1 MDMKLHNFLYLFIL
15 TSWLTA
21 CHTDSHTTYLLQQAD
36 SLLNVQPDSAQTLL
50 RVWEDSM
57 ANQPEDIQMYYQ
69 LLCIKANDKNYIAH
83 TSDSLI
89 LPIVA
94 YYKKQRNKTH
104 LPEALY
110 YAGRVYSDL
119 NDAPRALEYYQQAI
133 DVMKHEKLINYNL
146 SSRIYSQMGTLFV
159 YQELYNEAPEM
170 FRKAYWYDSL
180 LKDSTGLVFDLRDIG
195 RVFASIDQ
203 RDSAVYYFNRA
214 GEMALRIK
222 DSTLL
227 SMVYNELAG
236 NYIDWNEYSK
246 GYEKLQ
252 IAQQKIETLSMPVYY
267 NNIAD
272 YYYYTNQLDSAI
284 YYYKKNLS
292 IHHSYVHKASAYES
306 LAQIASKQNNFTQAL
321 NYYEQYM
328 LYEDSLQQT
337 IRTATIDKIHAL
349 YNYQQYKKENIVLKR
364 QTFKQKQLLF
374 VTIFSLLFLLLI
386 GIVFWQKQKRKE
398 QTILLQQEKLKRLQK
413 EQFQYSQAQII
424 ANNEKIKKLSTLLQ
438 EAKQTNDK
446 LRQNLLQAQKD
457 WIEKAN
463 IQIEAAQVVKE
474 SSWANLQQT
483 EIWKKLHQPIDKNGI
498 IKMTDTDWT
507 ELTKVIEETYP
518 NFVQRLNELC
528 PLSQKELQVC
538 LLIKINVPL
547 TQIADIV
554 CSSKQGISS
563 LRERLYKKF
572 VGEKG
577 KPKDCDNFIRN
588 L

>member
-50 RVWEDSM
+50 RVWADNM
-57 ANQPEDIQMYYQ
+57 ANQPEYIQMYYQ

-94 YYKKQRNKTH
+94 YYTKQRNKTH

-133 DVMKHEKLINYNL
+133 DVMKHEKLIDYNL

-159 YQELYNEAPEM
+159 YQELYNEAPEI

-195 RVFASIDQ
+195 GAFALKNQ
-203 RDSAVYYFNRA
+203 QDSAIYYYNQA
-214 GEMALRIK
+214 GEMALQIQ

-227 SMVYNELAG
+227 SMVFLELAG
-236 NYIDWNEYSK
+236 NYIDWGYYSE
-246 GYEKLQ
+246 GYKKLQ
-252 IAQQKIETLSMPVYY
+252 IAQQKLDTLS
-267 NNIAD
+267 ISA
-272 YYYYTNQLDSAI
+272 YYTAMARYYHFTNQYDSAI
-284 YYYKKNLS
+284 YYYKNKLYLPS
-292 IHHSYVHKASAYES
+292 LLHKAGAYEG
-306 LAQIASKQNNFTQAL
+306 LADIAHRQGDIIKAL

>member
-1 MDMKLHNFLYLFIL
+1 MKCLYVLLVRVNLPFAGNKYIFYFCVRIRKNMDMKLHNFLYLFIL

-94 YYKKQRNKTH
+94 YYTKQRNKTH

-133 DVMKHEKLINYNL
+133 DVMKHEKLIDYNL

-398 QTILLQQEKLKRLQK
+398 QTILLQQEKLKRLQ
-413 EQFQYSQAQII
+413 E
-424 ANNEKIKKLSTLLQ
+424 EIKATQVVRETS
-438 EAKQTNDK
+438 
-446 LRQNLLQAQKD
+446 QKD
-457 WIEKAN
+457 
-463 IQIEAAQVVKE
+463 
-474 SSWANLQQT
+474 LQQT
-483 EIWKKLHQPIDKNGI
+483 EIWKKLHQPIEKNEA

-507 ELTKVIEETYP
+507 ELTQAIEETYP
-518 NFVQRLNELC
+518 HFVQRLNELC

-538 LLIKINVPL
+538 LLIKTNVPL

-554 CSSKQGISS
+554 YSSKQGISS

-572 VGEKG
+572 TGKKG
-577 KPKDCDNFIRN
+577 KPKDCDNLIRN
-588 L
+588 I

>member
-21 CHTDSHTTYLLQQAD
+21 CHTDSHTTYLLRQAD

-133 DVMKHEKLINYNL
+133 DVMKHEKLIDYNL

-180 LKDSTGLVFDLRDIG
+180 LKDSTGLIFDLRDIG
-195 RVFASIDQ
+195 GAFALKNQ
-203 RDSAVYYFNRA
+203 QDSAIYYYNQA
-214 GEMALRIK
+214 GKMALQIQ

-227 SMVYNELAG
+227 SMVFLELAG
-236 NYIDWNEYSK
+236 NYIDWGYYSE
-246 GYEKLQ
+246 GYKKLQ
-252 IAQQKIETLSMPVYY
+252 IAQQKLDTLS
-267 NNIAD
+267 ISA
-272 YYYYTNQLDSAI
+272 YYTAMARYYHFTNQYDSAI
-284 YYYKKNLS
+284 YYYKNKLYLPS
-292 IHHSYVHKASAYES
+292 LLHKAGAYEG
-306 LAQIASKQNNFTQAL
+306 LADIAHRQGDIIKAL

-328 LYEDSLQQT
+328 LYEDSLQQIQQT

-398 QTILLQQEKLKRLQK
+398 QTILLQQEKLKRLREEIK
-413 EQFQYSQAQII
+413 AAQII
-424 ANNEKIKKLSTLLQ
+424 RK
-438 EAKQTNDK
+438 
-446 LRQNLLQAQKD
+446 
-457 WIEKAN
+457 
-463 IQIEAAQVVKE
+463 
-474 SSWANLQQT
+474 SSQANLQQT
-483 EIWKKLHQPIDKNGI
+483 EIWKKLHYIDKNET
-498 IKMTDTDWT
+498 IKMTDTDWL
-507 ELTKVIEETYP
+507 ELTKTVEETYP
-518 NFVQRLNELC
+518 HFVQRLNELC

-538 LLIKINVPL
+538 LLIKINVSL

-563 LRERLYKKF
+563 LRQRLYKKF
-572 VGEKG
+572 TGKKG

>member
-1 MDMKLHNFLYLFIL
+1 MGRQHGQ
-15 TSWLTA
+15 S
-21 CHTDSHTTYLLQQAD
+21 
-36 SLLNVQPDSAQTLL
+36 
-50 RVWEDSM
+50 
-57 ANQPEDIQMYYQ
+57 
-69 LLCIKANDKNYIAH
+69 H

-89 LPIVA
+89 LPIVT
-94 YYKKQRNKTH
+94 YYTKQRNKTH

-133 DVMKHEKLINYNL
+133 DVMKHEKLIDYNL

-170 FRKAYWYDSL
+170 FRKAYQYDSL
-180 LKDSTGLVFDLRDIG
+180 LKDSAGLVFDLRDIG
-195 RVFASIDQ
+195 GAFALKNQ
-203 RDSAVYYFNRA
+203 QDSAIYYYNQA
-214 GEMALRIK
+214 GKMALQIQ

-227 SMVYNELAG
+227 SMVFLELAG
-236 NYIDWNEYSK
+236 NYIDWGYYSE
-246 GYEKLQ
+246 GYKKLQ
-252 IAQQKIETLSMPVYY
+252 IAQQKLDTLS
-267 NNIAD
+267 ISA
-272 YYYYTNQLDSAI
+272 YYTAMARYYHFTNQYDSAI
-284 YYYKKNLS
+284 YYYKNKLYLPS
-292 IHHSYVHKASAYES
+292 LLHKAGAYEG
-306 LAQIASKQNNFTQAL
+306 LADIAHRQGDIIKAL

-398 QTILLQQEKLKRLQK
+398 QTILLQQEKLKRLREEIKAAQLIRK
-413 EQFQYSQAQII
+413 SSQA
-424 ANNEKIKKLSTLLQ
+424 
-438 EAKQTNDK
+438 D
-446 LRQNLLQAQKD
+446 
-457 WIEKAN
+457 
-463 IQIEAAQVVKE
+463 
-474 SSWANLQQT
+474 LQQT
-483 EIWKKLHQPIDKNGI
+483 EIWKKLHYIDKNET
-498 IKMTDTDWT
+498 IKMTDTDWL
-507 ELTKVIEETYP
+507 ELTKTVEETYP
-518 NFVQRLNELC
+518 HFVQRLNELC

-538 LLIKINVPL
+538 LLIKINVSL

-563 LRERLYKKF
+563 LRQRLYKKF
-572 VGEKG
+572 TGKKG

>member
-1 MDMKLHNFLYLFIL
+1 MKCLYVLLVRVNLPFAGNKYIFYFCVRIRKNMDMKLHNFLYLFIL

-94 YYKKQRNKTH
+94 YYTKQRNKTH

-133 DVMKHEKLINYNL
+133 DVMKHEKLIDYNL

-398 QTILLQQEKLKRLQK
+398 QTILLQQEKLKRLQ
-413 EQFQYSQAQII
+413 E
-424 ANNEKIKKLSTLLQ
+424 EIKATQVVRETS
-438 EAKQTNDK
+438 
-446 LRQNLLQAQKD
+446 QKD
-457 WIEKAN
+457 
-463 IQIEAAQVVKE
+463 
-474 SSWANLQQT
+474 LQQT
-483 EIWKKLHQPIDKNGI
+483 EIWKKLHQPMGKNEA
-498 IKMTDTDWT
+498 IKMTDTDWL
-507 ELTKVIEETYP
+507 ELTKTVEETYP

-538 LLIKINVPL
+538 LLIKINVSL

-554 CSSKQGISS
+554 YSSKQGISS
-563 LRERLYKKF
+563 LRQRLYKKF
-572 VGEKG
+572 TGKKG
-577 KPKDCDNFIRN
+577 KPKDCDNFIQN

>member
-89 LPIVA
+89 LPIVT
-94 YYKKQRNKTH
+94 YYTKQRNKTH

-119 NDAPRALEYYQQAI
+119 NDA
-133 DVMKHEKLINYNL
+133 
-146 SSRIYSQMGTLFV
+146 
-159 YQELYNEAPEM
+159 APEM

-180 LKDSTGLVFDLRDIG
+180 LKDSAGLVFDLRDIG
-195 RVFASIDQ
+195 GAFALKNQ
-203 RDSAVYYFNRA
+203 QDSAIYYYNQA
-214 GEMALRIK
+214 GKMALQIQ

-227 SMVYNELAG
+227 SMVFLELAG
-236 NYIDWNEYSK
+236 NYIDWGYYSE
-246 GYEKLQ
+246 GYKKLQ
-252 IAQQKIETLSMPVYY
+252 IAQQKLDTLS
-267 NNIAD
+267 ISA
-272 YYYYTNQLDSAI
+272 YYTAMARYYHFTNQYDSAI
-284 YYYKKNLS
+284 YYYKNKLYLPS
-292 IHHSYVHKASAYES
+292 LLHKAGAYEG
-306 LAQIASKQNNFTQAL
+306 LADIAHRQGDIIKAL

-398 QTILLQQEKLKRLQK
+398 QTILLQQEKLKRLREEIK
-413 EQFQYSQAQII
+413 AAQII
-424 ANNEKIKKLSTLLQ
+424 RKSS
-438 EAKQTNDK
+438 
-446 LRQNLLQAQKD
+446 QAD
-457 WIEKAN
+457 
-463 IQIEAAQVVKE
+463 
-474 SSWANLQQT
+474 LQQT
-483 EIWKKLHQPIDKNGI
+483 EIWKKLHYIDKNET
-498 IKMTDTDWT
+498 IKMTDTDWL
-507 ELTKVIEETYP
+507 ELTKTVEETYP
-518 NFVQRLNELC
+518 HFVQRLNELC

-538 LLIKINVPL
+538 LLIKINVSL

-563 LRERLYKKF
+563 LRQRLYKKF
-572 VGEKG
+572 TGKKG

>member
-21 CHTDSHTTYLLQQAD
+21 CHTDSHTTYLLRQAD

-89 LPIVA
+89 LPIVT
-94 YYKKQRNKTH
+94 YYTKQRNKTH

-133 DVMKHEKLINYNL
+133 DVMKHEKLIDYNL

-195 RVFASIDQ
+195 GAFALKNQ
-203 RDSAVYYFNRA
+203 QDSAIYYYNQA
-214 GEMALRIK
+214 GEMALQIQ

-227 SMVYNELAG
+227 SMVFLELAG
-236 NYIDWNEYSK
+236 NYIDWGYYSE
-246 GYEKLQ
+246 GYKKLQ
-252 IAQQKIETLSMPVYY
+252 IAQQKLDTLS
-267 NNIAD
+267 ISA
-272 YYYYTNQLDSAI
+272 YYTAMARYYHFTNQYDSAI
-284 YYYKKNLS
+284 YYYKNKLYLPS
-292 IHHSYVHKASAYES
+292 LLHKAGAYEG
-306 LAQIASKQNNFTQAL
+306 LADIAHRQGDIIKAL

-337 IRTATIDKIHAL
+337 VRTEAVDRIHAL
-349 YNYQQYKKENIVLKR
+349 YNYQQFKKENVLLKR
-364 QTFKQKQLLF
+364 QAFKQKRL
-374 VTIFSLLFLLLI
+374 IFLSTVFLIFLLLI
-386 GIVFWQKQKRKE
+386 SIIFWQKQKRKE
-398 QTILLQQEKLKRLQK
+398 QTILLQQEKLKRLR
-413 EQFQYSQAQII
+413 E
-424 ANNEKIKKLSTLLQ
+424 EIKATQVVRETS
-438 EAKQTNDK
+438 
-446 LRQNLLQAQKD
+446 QKD
-457 WIEKAN
+457 
-463 IQIEAAQVVKE
+463 
-474 SSWANLQQT
+474 LQQT
-483 EIWKKLHQPIDKNGI
+483 EIWKKLHQPIEKNEA

-507 ELTKVIEETYP
+507 ELTQAIEETYP
-518 NFVQRLNELC
+518 HFVQRLNKLC

-538 LLIKINVPL
+538 LLIKTNVPL

-554 CSSKQGISS
+554 YSSKQGISS

-572 VGEKG
+572 TGKKG
-577 KPKDCDNFIRN
+577 KPKDCDNLIRN
-588 L
+588 I

>member
-133 DVMKHEKLINYNL
+133 DVMKHEKLIDYNL

-374 VTIFSLLFLLLI
+374 VTIFSLVFLLLI

-398 QTILLQQEKLKRLQK
+398 QTILLQQEKLKRLREEIKAAQLIRK
-413 EQFQYSQAQII
+413 SSQA
-424 ANNEKIKKLSTLLQ
+424 
-438 EAKQTNDK
+438 D
-446 LRQNLLQAQKD
+446 
-457 WIEKAN
+457 
-463 IQIEAAQVVKE
+463 
-474 SSWANLQQT
+474 LQQT
-483 EIWKKLHQPIDKNGI
+483 EIWKKLHYIDKNET
-498 IKMTDTDWT
+498 IKMTDTDWL
-507 ELTKVIEETYP
+507 ELTKTVEETYP
-518 NFVQRLNELC
+518 HFVQRLNELC

-538 LLIKINVPL
+538 LLIKINVSL

-563 LRERLYKKF
+563 LRQRLYKKF
-572 VGEKG
+572 TGKKG

>member
-1 MDMKLHNFLYLFIL
+1 M
-15 TSWLTA
+15 
-21 CHTDSHTTYLLQQAD
+21 
-36 SLLNVQPDSAQTLL
+36 
-50 RVWEDSM
+50 
-57 ANQPEDIQMYYQ
+57 
-69 LLCIKANDKNYIAH
+69 
-83 TSDSLI
+83 
-89 LPIVA
+89 
-94 YYKKQRNKTH
+94 
-104 LPEALY
+104 
-110 YAGRVYSDL
+110 
-119 NDAPRALEYYQQAI
+119 
-133 DVMKHEKLINYNL
+133 
-146 SSRIYSQMGTLFV
+146 
-159 YQELYNEAPEM
+159 
-170 FRKAYWYDSL
+170 
-180 LKDSTGLVFDLRDIG
+180 LKDSAGLVFDLRDIG

>member
-94 YYKKQRNKTH
+94 YYTKQRNKTH

-133 DVMKHEKLINYNL
+133 DVMKHEKLIDYNL

-483 EIWKKLHQPIDKNGI
+483 EIWKKLHQSIDKNGI

>member
-15 TSWLTA
+15 TSWLTS
-21 CHTDSHTTYLLQQAD
+21 CHTDSHTTYLLRQAD

-133 DVMKHEKLINYNL
+133 DVMKHEKLIDYNL
-146 SSRIYSQMGTLFV
+146 SSRIYSQMGTLFD
-159 YQELYNEAPEM
+159 YQELYNEASEM
-170 FRKAYWYDSL
+170 FRKAYWYDLL
-180 LKDSTGLVFDLRDIG
+180 LKDSVNIVFDLRDIG
-195 RVFASIDQ
+195 REFVSTEQ
-203 RDSAVYYFNRA
+203 KDSAIYYYNQA
-214 GEMALRIK
+214 SEMTLLIK

-227 SMVYNELAG
+227 SMVSLELAG
-236 NYIDWNEYSK
+236 TYIDWDNYSQ

-252 IAQQKIETLSMPVYY
+252 IARLKLDTLSISAYY
-267 NNIAD
+267 TAMARYYHFTNRFDSAAYFYQKKLGLPSFLHKAGAYEGLANIARQQGD
-272 YYYYTNQLDSAI
+272 IT
-284 YYYKKNLS
+284 K
-292 IHHSYVHKASAYES
+292 
-306 LAQIASKQNNFTQAL
+306 AL

-337 IRTATIDKIHAL
+337 VRTEAVDRIHAL
-349 YNYQQYKKENIVLKR
+349 YNYQQFKKENVLLKR
-364 QTFKQKQLLF
+364 QAFKQKRL
-374 VTIFSLLFLLLI
+374 IFLSTVFLIFLLLI
-386 GIVFWQKQKRKE
+386 NIIFWQKQKRKE
-398 QTILLQQEKLKRLQK
+398 QTILLQQEKLKRLQ
-413 EQFQYSQAQII
+413 E
-424 ANNEKIKKLSTLLQ
+424 EIKATQVVRETS
-438 EAKQTNDK
+438 
-446 LRQNLLQAQKD
+446 QKD
-457 WIEKAN
+457 
-463 IQIEAAQVVKE
+463 
-474 SSWANLQQT
+474 LQQT
-483 EIWKKLHQPIDKNGI
+483 EIWKKLHQPMGKNEA
-498 IKMTDTDWT
+498 IKMTDTDWL
-507 ELTKVIEETYP
+507 ELTKTVEETYP

-538 LLIKINVPL
+538 LLIKINVSL

-554 CSSKQGISS
+554 YSSKQGISS
-563 LRERLYKKF
+563 LRQRLYKKF
-572 VGEKG
+572 TGKKG

>member
-1 MDMKLHNFLYLFIL
+1 
-15 TSWLTA
+15 
-21 CHTDSHTTYLLQQAD
+21 
-36 SLLNVQPDSAQTLL
+36 
-50 RVWEDSM
+50 
-57 ANQPEDIQMYYQ
+57 
-69 LLCIKANDKNYIAH
+69 
-83 TSDSLI
+83 
-89 LPIVA
+89 
-94 YYKKQRNKTH
+94 
-104 LPEALY
+104 
-110 YAGRVYSDL
+110 
-119 NDAPRALEYYQQAI
+119 
-133 DVMKHEKLINYNL
+133 MKHEKLIDYNL

-195 RVFASIDQ
+195 GAFALKNQ
-203 RDSAVYYFNRA
+203 QDSAIYYYNQA
-214 GEMALRIK
+214 GEMALQIQ

-227 SMVYNELAG
+227 SMVFLELAG
-236 NYIDWNEYSK
+236 NYIDWGYYSE
-246 GYEKLQ
+246 GYKKLQ
-252 IAQQKIETLSMPVYY
+252 IAQQKLDTLS
-267 NNIAD
+267 ISA
-272 YYYYTNQLDSAI
+272 YYTAMARYYHFTNQYDSAI
-284 YYYKKNLS
+284 YYYKNKLYLPS
-292 IHHSYVHKASAYES
+292 LLHKAGAYEG
-306 LAQIASKQNNFTQAL
+306 LADIAHRQGDIIKAL

-374 VTIFSLLFLLLI
+374 VTIFSLIFLLLI

-398 QTILLQQEKLKRLQK
+398 QTILLQQEKLKRLREEIK
-413 EQFQYSQAQII
+413 AAQII
-424 ANNEKIKKLSTLLQ
+424 RKSS
-438 EAKQTNDK
+438 
-446 LRQNLLQAQKD
+446 QAD
-457 WIEKAN
+457 
-463 IQIEAAQVVKE
+463 
-474 SSWANLQQT
+474 LQQT
-483 EIWKKLHQPIDKNGI
+483 EIWKKLHYIDKNGI

>member
-1 MDMKLHNFLYLFIL
+1 MKLHNFLYLFIL

-50 RVWEDSM
+50 RVWADNM
-57 ANQPEDIQMYYQ
+57 ANQPEYIQMYYQ

-94 YYKKQRNKTH
+94 YYTKQRNKTH

-133 DVMKHEKLINYNL
+133 DVMKHEKLIDYNL

-159 YQELYNEAPEM
+159 YQELYNEAPEI

-195 RVFASIDQ
+195 GAFALKNQ
-203 RDSAVYYFNRA
+203 QDSAIYYYNQA
-214 GEMALRIK
+214 GEMALQIQ

-227 SMVYNELAG
+227 SMVFLELAG
-236 NYIDWNEYSK
+236 NYIDWGYYSE
-246 GYEKLQ
+246 GYKKLQ
-252 IAQQKIETLSMPVYY
+252 IAQQKLDTLS
-267 NNIAD
+267 ISA
-272 YYYYTNQLDSAI
+272 YYTAMARYYHFTNQYDSAI
-284 YYYKKNLS
+284 YYYKNKLYLPS
-292 IHHSYVHKASAYES
+292 LLHKAGAYEG
-306 LAQIASKQNNFTQAL
+306 LADIAHRQGDIIKAL

>member
-1 MDMKLHNFLYLFIL
+1 MKLHNFLYLFIL

-50 RVWEDSM
+50 RVWADSM

-133 DVMKHEKLINYNL
+133 DVMKHEKLIDYNL

-170 FRKAYWYDSL
+170 FRKAYQYDSL
-180 LKDSTGLVFDLRDIG
+180 LKDSAGLVFDLRDIG

-214 GEMALRIK
+214 GEMALLIK

-236 NYIDWNEYSK
+236 NYIDWHEYSK

-252 IAQQKIETLSMPVYY
+252 FCKEGMFCGNAKCPRRL
-267 NNIAD
+267 
-272 YYYYTNQLDSAI
+272 
-284 YYYKKNLS
+284 
-292 IHHSYVHKASAYES
+292 
-306 LAQIASKQNNFTQAL
+306 LAG
-321 NYYEQYM
+321 
-328 LYEDSLQQT
+328 
-337 IRTATIDKIHAL
+337 
-349 YNYQQYKKENIVLKR
+349 
-364 QTFKQKQLLF
+364 
-374 VTIFSLLFLLLI
+374 
-386 GIVFWQKQKRKE
+386 GI
-398 QTILLQQEKLKRLQK
+398 
-413 EQFQYSQAQII
+413 
-424 ANNEKIKKLSTLLQ
+424 
-438 EAKQTNDK
+438 
-446 LRQNLLQAQKD
+446 
-457 WIEKAN
+457 
-463 IQIEAAQVVKE
+463 
-474 SSWANLQQT
+474 
-483 EIWKKLHQPIDKNGI
+483 
-498 IKMTDTDWT
+498 
-507 ELTKVIEETYP
+507 
-518 NFVQRLNELC
+518 
-528 PLSQKELQVC
+528 
-538 LLIKINVPL
+538 
-547 TQIADIV
+547 
-554 CSSKQGISS
+554 
-563 LRERLYKKF
+563 
-572 VGEKG
+572 
-577 KPKDCDNFIRN
+577 
-588 L
+588 

>member
-1 MDMKLHNFLYLFIL
+1 MKLHNFLYLFIL

-21 CHTDSHTTYLLQQAD
+21 CHTDSHTTYLLRQAD

-89 LPIVA
+89 LPIVT
-94 YYKKQRNKTH
+94 YYTKQRNKTH

-133 DVMKHEKLINYNL
+133 DVMKHEKLIDYNL

-170 FRKAYWYDSL
+170 FRKAYQYDSL
-180 LKDSTGLVFDLRDIG
+180 LKDSAGLVFDLRDIG

-398 QTILLQQEKLKRLQK
+398 QTILLQQEKLQTILLQQEKLKRLREEIKAAQLIRK
-413 EQFQYSQAQII
+413 SSQA
-424 ANNEKIKKLSTLLQ
+424 
-438 EAKQTNDK
+438 D
-446 LRQNLLQAQKD
+446 
-457 WIEKAN
+457 
-463 IQIEAAQVVKE
+463 
-474 SSWANLQQT
+474 LQQT
-483 EIWKKLHQPIDKNGI
+483 EIWKKLHYIDKNET
-498 IKMTDTDWT
+498 IKMTDTDWL
-507 ELTKVIEETYP
+507 ELTKTVEETYP
-518 NFVQRLNELC
+518 HFVQRLNELC

-538 LLIKINVPL
+538 LLIKINVSL

-563 LRERLYKKF
+563 LRQRLYKKF
-572 VGEKG
+572 TGKKG

>member
-94 YYKKQRNKTH
+94 YYTKQRNKTH

-133 DVMKHEKLINYNL
+133 DVMKHEKLIDYNL

-337 IRTATIDKIHAL
+337 IRTEAVDRIHAL
-349 YNYQQYKKENIVLKR
+349 YNYQQFKKENVLLKR
-364 QTFKQKQLLF
+364 QAFKQKRL
-374 VTIFSLLFLLLI
+374 IFLSTVFLIFLLLI
-386 GIVFWQKQKRKE
+386 SIIFWQKQKRKE
-398 QTILLQQEKLKRLQK
+398 QTILLQQEKLKRLR
-413 EQFQYSQAQII
+413 E
-424 ANNEKIKKLSTLLQ
+424 EIKATQVVRETS
-438 EAKQTNDK
+438 
-446 LRQNLLQAQKD
+446 QKD
-457 WIEKAN
+457 
-463 IQIEAAQVVKE
+463 
-474 SSWANLQQT
+474 LQQT
-483 EIWKKLHQPIDKNGI
+483 EIWKKLHQPIEKNEA

-507 ELTKVIEETYP
+507 ELTQAIEETYP
-518 NFVQRLNELC
+518 HFVQRLNELC

-538 LLIKINVPL
+538 LLIKTNVPL

-554 CSSKQGISS
+554 YSSKQGISS

-572 VGEKG
+572 TGKKG
-577 KPKDCDNFIRN
+577 KPKDCDNLIRN
-588 L
+588 I

>member
-1 MDMKLHNFLYLFIL
+1 MKCLYVLLVRVNLPFAGNKYIFYFCVRIRKNMDMKLHNFLYLFIL

-94 YYKKQRNKTH
+94 YYTKQRNKTH

-133 DVMKHEKLINYNL
+133 DVMKHEKLIDYNL

-337 IRTATIDKIHAL
+337 IRTEAVDRIHAL
-349 YNYQQYKKENIVLKR
+349 YNYQQFKKENVLLKR
-364 QTFKQKQLLF
+364 QAFKQKRL
-374 VTIFSLLFLLLI
+374 IFLSTVFLIFLLLI
-386 GIVFWQKQKRKE
+386 SIIFWQKQKRKE
-398 QTILLQQEKLKRLQK
+398 QTILLQQEKLKRLR
-413 EQFQYSQAQII
+413 E
-424 ANNEKIKKLSTLLQ
+424 EIKATQVVRETS
-438 EAKQTNDK
+438 
-446 LRQNLLQAQKD
+446 QKD
-457 WIEKAN
+457 
-463 IQIEAAQVVKE
+463 
-474 SSWANLQQT
+474 LQQT
-483 EIWKKLHQPIDKNGI
+483 EIWKKLHQPIEKNEA

-507 ELTKVIEETYP
+507 ELTQAIEETYP
-518 NFVQRLNELC
+518 HFVQRLNELC

-538 LLIKINVPL
+538 LLIKTNVPL

-554 CSSKQGISS
+554 YSSKQGISS

-572 VGEKG
+572 TGKKG
-577 KPKDCDNFIRN
+577 KPKDCDNLIRN
-588 L
+588 I

>member
-1 MDMKLHNFLYLFIL
+1 MKCLYVLLVRVNLPFAGNKYIFYFCVRIRKNMDMKLHNFLYLFIL

-94 YYKKQRNKTH
+94 YYTKQRNKTH

-133 DVMKHEKLINYNL
+133 DVMKHEKLIDYNL

-337 IRTATIDKIHAL
+337 VRTEAVDRIHAL
-349 YNYQQYKKENIVLKR
+349 YNYQQFKKENVLLKR
-364 QTFKQKQLLF
+364 QAFKQKRL
-374 VTIFSLLFLLLI
+374 IFLSTVFLIFLLLI
-386 GIVFWQKQKRKE
+386 SIIFWQKQKRKE
-398 QTILLQQEKLKRLQK
+398 QTILLQQEKLKRLR
-413 EQFQYSQAQII
+413 E
-424 ANNEKIKKLSTLLQ
+424 EIKATQVVRETS
-438 EAKQTNDK
+438 
-446 LRQNLLQAQKD
+446 QKD
-457 WIEKAN
+457 
-463 IQIEAAQVVKE
+463 
-474 SSWANLQQT
+474 LQQT
-483 EIWKKLHQPIDKNGI
+483 EIWKKLHQPIEKNEA

-507 ELTKVIEETYP
+507 ELTQAIEETYP
-518 NFVQRLNELC
+518 HFVQRLNELC

-538 LLIKINVPL
+538 LLIKTNVPL

-554 CSSKQGISS
+554 YSSKQGISS

-572 VGEKG
+572 TGKKG
-577 KPKDCDNFIRN
+577 KPKDCDNLIRN
-588 L
+588 I